1 MFLDN
6 FKSPVQFNF
15 TLNYTKESFCEP
27 FCDVYFLSI
36 IVRCDNIEL
45 TQHSS
50 GLVLTLLSLCSYQYN
65 NLLLLPDEHIIASQL
80 PGGRRRRGQEPGRGQ
95 LRGRDRGL
103 LRERGRHLLHR
114 AAQPTRPQVNQ
125 LYIYF
130 RQLFNS
136 LVML

>member
-27 FCDVYFLSI
+27 FCDVYLLSI

-50 GLVLTLLSLCSYQYN
+50 GLVLTLLSLCSIVHTNITISCCFQMN
-65 NLLLLPDEHIIASQL
+65 ILLLVSCLVAAAAADKSPAAGSSEAGTADSYENGVGTSFTVPL
-80 PGGRRRRGQEPGRGQ
+80 NPPG
-95 LRGRDRGL
+95 LK
-103 LRERGRHLLHR
+103 
-114 AAQPTRPQVNQ
+114 
-125 LYIYF
+125 
-130 RQLFNS
+130 
-136 LVML
+136 